1 MSYAD
6 DMNATP
12 LNKLPPPVVQSRQDA
27 GPSAPPNYKDLLTN
41 VDVNARGAPP
51 SRAQQQMM
59 MMQQQQQQEEDVP
72 DDEYYPQQQPQQP
85 QHMMYGPPPQG
96 MYPGYNTYN
105 NYDLPQKHEPS
116 HRSSSKKKSAL
127 KDKKG
132 GGNGG
137 GVMGFLKANKNV
149 LIVAIVAF
157 LAMRFVAPRLRNFP
171 MMLSPMG
178 GLSAPGM
185 AVLALLIG
193 ASTKVADYV

>member
-12 LNKLPPPVVQSRQDA
+12 LNKLPPPLVQSKQDA
-27 GPSAPPNYKDLLTN
+27 GAAAPPNYKDLLN
-41 VDVNARGAPP
+41 NMDVNAGNAGP

-59 MMQQQQQQEEDVP
+59 MMQQQDDG
-72 DDEYYPQQQPQQP
+72 DDEQYYPQQQQQYPPQ
-85 QHMMYGPPPQG
+85 MYGPPPPG

-105 NYDLPQKHEPS
+105 SYEPPPQRHEPS
-116 HRSSSKKKSAL
+116 HRSSKKTKSAL
-127 KDKKG
+127 KDKKSG
-132 GGNGG
+132 GGGGG

-157 LAMRFVAPRLRNFP
+157 LAMRFVAPRLRAFP

-185 AVLALLIG
+185 AIVALLIG
-193 ASTKVADYV
+193 ASTKVADMF